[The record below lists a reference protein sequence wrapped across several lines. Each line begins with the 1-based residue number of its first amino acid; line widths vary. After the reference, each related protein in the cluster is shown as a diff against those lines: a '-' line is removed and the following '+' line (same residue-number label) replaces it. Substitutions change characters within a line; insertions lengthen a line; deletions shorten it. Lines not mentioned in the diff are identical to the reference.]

1 MSASQEEFFNGQSLQ
16 TVLIELA
23 VIAAK
28 NGSAEHIDKLLA
40 YLETS
45 GTHEVTL
52 AMIKSIK
59 GISLKR
65 FDEVLTLLKPL
76 IDQGELKL
84 LPFAVLAADMGNLAT
99 EVDALLAKGKVSGDP
114 DILAFSENF
123 IDEKQRH

>member
-28 NGSAEHIDKLLA
+28 SGSVEHVDKFLA

-45 GTHEVTL
+45 GTHAVTL
-52 AMIKSIK
+52 AMIKAIK

-65 FDEVLTLLKPL
+65 FDEVLTLLRPFV
-76 IDQGELKL
+76 DQGELKL
-84 LPFAVLAADMGNLAT
+84 LPFAILAADMGNLAS
-99 EVDALLAKGKVSGDP
+99 EVDGFLAKGKASNDP
-114 DILAFSENF
+114 DIVAFSENF
-123 IDEKQRH
+123 IAEKQGH